1 MPVIK
6 KEEPIPSRPVVILL
20 YGDPGAKK
28 TSTFNTSKNP
38 LLIDFDRGVDRSINR
53 QDTLVVNSW
62 EDVITEERAGT
73 FKGYGTIGI
82 DTAKAALDDFLMSY
96 VIKND
101 YKLAKNKLGAYGAIG
116 DEFKLFVNNRRMD
129 NADLVIIAHS
139 KDEKEGDYI
148 RKMPDVT
155 GGSYALLL
163 RIADQVGY
171 VTTQNNKPVIIWEP
185 SDRTIGKNV
194 ARLPVTDIPNETD
207 PAWPTFMAGVIQK
220 VKKSIQERTAAQEE
234 ALEKFRQYQ
243 NSICECEDP
252 EELTMILVTVNELP
266 NTYKAA
272 LRKDIQKR
280 AQELGFAIDKE
291 TKSFVKP
298 QTSAA

>member
-1 MPVIK
+1 MPIIK
-6 KEEPIPSRPVVILL
+6 KEELLPTRPVVILL

-28 TSTFNTSKNP
+28 TSTFNTSNTP
-38 LLIDFDRGVDRSINR
+38 LLIDFDRGVDRAINR
-53 QDTLVVNSW
+53 QDVLVVNSW
-62 EDVITEERAGT
+62 DDVIAEERAGT
-73 FKGYGTIGI
+73 FKNYKTIGI

-96 VIKND
+96 VIKQD
-101 YKLAKNKLGAYGAIG
+101 YKLAKNKLGAYGALG

-148 RKMPDVT
+148 HKMPDVT
-155 GGSYALLL
+155 GGSYSLLL

-171 VTTQNNKPVIIWEP
+171 VTTQNNRPVIIWEP

-207 PAWPTFMAGVIQK
+207 PAWPTFMATLIQK
-220 VKKSIQERTAAQEE
+220 VKTSIQERNEAQEE
-234 ALEKFRQYQ
+234 ALKKFVSFQ
-243 NSICECEDP
+243 NAICDCEDP
-252 EELTMILVTVNELP
+252 EELTMLLAAVNELAP
-266 NTYKAA
+266 TYKAP
-272 LRKDIQKR
+272 LRVDIQKR
-280 AQELGFAIDKE
+280 AKELGFTIDKE
-291 TKSFVKP
+291 TKSFVKH